1 MTIAGQGGCWKK
13 EEDKEQDGCMAGRML
28 DRTDRTGQRH
38 DRCRCKT
45 GRMQY
50 RSVAGVDVCR
60 TGWMQERTDSVQG
73 RYRKSQMPDRNTHYR
88 NIQMQD
94 RKDTEHIPGQ
104 KIISKQDGCST
115 GRPLKRTNS
124 GQDRCRTD
132 EKKDRSNAGKEIYCT
147 LQDGCKTC

>member
-1 MTIAGQGGCWKK
+1 MQM
-13 EEDKEQDGCMAGRML
+13 Q
-28 DRTDRTGQRH
+28 DRTDAVQVG
-38 DRCRCKT
+38 CWS
-45 GRMQY
+45 GRMQD
-50 RSVAGVDVCR
+50 RMDAGKDR
-60 TGWMQERTDSVQG
+60 FSTGQIQEESDA
-73 RYRKSQMPDRNTHYR
+73 KWNTHYR

-132 EKKDRSNAGKEIYCT
+132 EKQDRSNAGKEIYCT